1 VTEKEDPRGRSA
13 LDDLKIV
20 DPGALQGDPF
30 ARKSG
35 ALSTLRAS
43 GRGWVA
49 AVIAVGVLVL
59 AWRFSAPVSQQVA
72 GTPGNGTSSATPGAT
87 APTTNSATPVTTTGG
102 STTPGTVRVAPSL
115 APAGSEG
122 AASGKAAVA
131 APVRLQSADPTALKA
146 RIVEEFQAAGVEAI
160 GYDRLDLSGVD
171 VKLPDPVPPPVQ
183 AVLNRHGIPLPSDGI
198 VRVEIAQS
206 R

>member
-1 VTEKEDPRGRSA
+1 LIRFRAIPAQVAFSVTEKEDPRGRSA

-35 ALSTLRAS
+35 WVSSLRAS

-49 AVIAVGVLVL
+49 AAIAVGVLVL
-59 AWRFSAPVSQQVA
+59 AWRFSAPMSKQVA
-72 GTPGNGTSSATPGAT
+72 GAPPPAESATQ
-87 APTTNSATPVTTTGG
+87 
-102 STTPGTVRVAPSL
+102 GTVRVAPGPQ
-115 APAGSEG
+115 ATGPA
-122 AASGKAAVA
+122 
-131 APVRLQSADPTALKA
+131 RLHSTNPAELKA
-146 RIVEEFQAAGVEAI
+146 RLVEELRAVGVEAI
-160 GYDRLDLSGVD
+160 GYDRLEWSGVD
-171 VKLPDPVPPPVQ
+171 AKLPDPVPEPVQ
-183 AVLNRHGIPLPSDGI
+183 AVLNRHGIPLPPDGV